1 MDVFISR
8 FEYGL
13 FTLLG
18 EDGRK
23 LSGGEKQMLALIR
36 ALFDFPEVL
45 IVDEGF
51 SAIDI
56 EIENLIFNS
65 LKEYSKNHSVL
76 IVTHDLRTISKT
88 DYLYILANGTISEKG
103 EPNVLLTKEKSQ
115 FKKLLALQQ
124 LRGVRNNK
132 LDYCYQLS

>member
-1 MDVFISR
+1 METFISR

-36 ALFDFPEVL
+36 ALFDLPEVL
-45 IVDEGF
+45 IIDEGF

-65 LKEYSKNHSVL
+65 LKEYSKNHAVL

-88 DYLYILANGTISEKG
+88 DYLYILENGTISEKG
-103 EPNVLLTKEKSQ
+103 EPNVLLTKGNSQ
-115 FKKLLALQQ
+115 FKKLMTLQQ
-124 LRGVRNNK
+124 LNTKADIVNE
-132 LDYCYQLS
+132 YTHA